1 MAGIF
6 DIFTGQSGVDAANA
20 QKAGIAAGQTAA
32 TAALNQGQS
41 ALTTNAG
48 AAQGALTAGAGAAQ
62 GALATNAGAAQG
74 ALSTNYAAGLQ
85 PYLQNYATANKGV
98 GGLTDALGLTGD
110 PSQVMARLQQTP
122 GYQFQLQQGDENVL
136 RNQARTGA
144 LNSGAT
150 NLDLQAQG
158 QGLANQTYQQYVQN
172 LQPFLG
178 ASNSAAGGI
187 ANLDAG
193 LGTGSANISTGLG
206 KDSANISTGLGTGSA
221 NLSTGLG
228 TALNQN
234 FGSQANLGY
243 TAATGVGNANANAD
257 LAQGKGI
264 ANLWG
269 AGMGLAEMAA
279 GMPPTSFGGGG
290 GTTYSGANNIS
301 AGQGGGVGFD
311 QNGNPLRG
319 YAEGGKPPVGQ
330 PSVVGEKG
338 PELFVPD
345 QPGTVIPND
354 MASRLRQFFPDQPAA
369 APSRKNE
376 PRPFQWPPHIG
387 PSSAL
392 AQFMNAA

>member
-20 QKAGIAAGQTAA
+20 QIAGINSGQTAA
-32 TAALNQGQS
+32 TTALNQGVGALNTNYS
-41 ALTTNAG
+41 AALQPFTQNYQT
-48 AAQGALTAGAGAAQ
+48 AQGGVNALG
-62 GALATNAGAAQG
+62 N
-74 ALSTNYAAGLQ
+74 
-85 PYLQNYATANKGV
+85 
-98 GGLTDALGLTGD
+98 ALGLNGAAGNASATAAF
-110 PSQVMARLQQTP
+110 QNNP
-122 GYQFQLQQGDENVL
+122 GYQFQLQQGDQNVL
-136 RNQARTGA
+136 RNQAQTGQ

-172 LQPFLG
+172 LQPYLG
-178 ASNSAAGGI
+178 QSNAAASGI
-187 ANLDAG
+187 ANVD
-193 LGTGSANISTGLG
+193 TGLG
-206 KDSANISTGLGTGSA
+206 N
-221 NLSTGLG
+221 
-228 TALNQN
+228 ALNSN
-234 FGSQANLGY
+234 YGSQANLGY
-243 TAATGVGNANANAD
+243 TAATGIGNANANAD

-269 AGMGLAEMAA
+269 AGLSLASAAA
-279 GMPPTSFGGGG
+279 GMPSGSF
-290 GTTYSGANNIS
+290 SS
-301 AGQGGGVGFD
+301 PPGGVTNGGPLSAIGNANVTPGF
-311 QNGNPLRG
+311 NA

-345 QPGTVIPND
+345 QPGTVVPND
-354 MASRLRQFFPDQPAA
+354 LLQRLLQFLPGQSLGGAAGGSSMTYDSGQALTPNDYVSEGFKAHDPSQDYPTA

-392 AQFMNAA
+392 SQFLSAA

>member
-20 QKAGIAAGQTAA
+20 QIAGINSGQA
-32 TAALNQGQS
+32 TATSALNKGQQ
-41 ALTTNAG
+41 ALT
-48 AAQGALTAGAGAAQ
+48 
-62 GALATNAGAAQG
+62 
-74 ALSTNYAAGLQ
+74 TNYAAGLAPFQ
-85 PYLQNYATANKGV
+85 QNYGTATAGT
-98 GGLTDALGLTGD
+98 GALTDALGITGD
-110 PSQVMARLQQTP
+110 PAQVQAKLAATP
-122 GYQFQLQQGDENVL
+122 GYQFTLNQGSENVL

-178 ASNSAAGGI
+178 AAGSAASGI
-187 ANLDAG
+187 AGVN
-193 LGTGSANISTGLG
+193 TGLG
-206 KDSANISTGLGTGSA
+206 NQINANY
-221 NLSTGLG
+221 
-228 TALNQN
+228 
-234 FGSQANLGY
+234 GSQANLGY
-243 TAATGVGNANANAD
+243 TAATGIGNANANAD

-279 GMPPTSFGGGG
+279 GLPPTGFGGGG
-290 GTTYSGANNIS
+290 GS
-301 AGQGGGVGFD
+301 GGGDTSVYGAGGSAYGATP
-311 QNGNPLRG
+311 QAVNGGVFPQF
-319 YAEGGKPPVGQ
+319 AEGGKPPVGQ
-330 PSVVGEKG
+330 PSIVGEKG